1 MKKWS
6 GAADKKVPQALQ
18 ELLDQQSTSCAA
30 MVDEKD
36 KLICELQEDLKA
48 KDDQYVRYL
57 KKQADDVDLLL
68 ERMDEETRVF
78 KKACKEELLEIE
90 NAFALERKEL
100 LEGNK
105 KAWEEAVENRRDK
118 EVEYLHTREKRIE
131 ENDKTLQHLRVRNAE
146 EVTMIKVKLET
157 DIQVLQQQIQQ
168 MKATFQ
174 LNAEKLEYNFQVLK
188 KRDEENT
195 MTVSHQKR
203 RLTRLQDTQNTLR
216 RKQRKQ
222 ETSLQEQLVAA
233 MEEYKRSMEQY
244 RELQKKVKHFQYS
257 DAKVFYDVWVMNEER
272 VRSMAAAVMN
282 ADEII
287 HRQQLGL
294 GWTPPPVVDS
304 PMKPFKF
311 KTETVSEAT
320 LFASQVLSETD
331 CSPEIAPTTKYP
343 RALVKQTLALLC
355 QEAGFLIEAKLLRLL
370 EPLEEDERLLMK
382 LDSIFKAL
390 GIETQ
395 EDILQ
400 LVGCCLQLE
409 PSEKN
414 VQDTVP
420 KVHPTHTTQPL
431 LIHPNDVPQMLRTYV
446 EHRQTSASKGQGSLM
461 PSQAT
466 QSHSELLEGS
476 FWKQMVT
483 VLPKSNEKVWSAL
496 LERLSKYHSVLLSRS
511 QLLDETAGLRQQNV
525 ELRMLLRQYMD
536 ARINRELHV
545 PPTLVLP
552 MNVAMQSS

>member
-1 MKKWS
+1 MRKWS
-6 GAADKKVPQALQ
+6 VPTEKKVPQALHD
-18 ELLDQQSTSCAA
+18 LLEQQSTSCAA

-36 KLICELQEDLKA
+36 KLVGELQEDLKS

-78 KKACKEELLEIE
+78 KKAYKEELQEIE

-100 LEGNK
+100 LESNRR
-105 KAWEEAVENRRDK
+105 AWEEAMANRKAK
-118 EVEYLHTREKRIE
+118 EVEYLKTRETRID
-131 ENDKTLQHLRVRNAE
+131 ENEKALQHLRTRNAE

-203 RLTRLQDTQNTLR
+203 RLTRLQDTLNTLR
-216 RKQRKQ
+216 RKLRKQ
-222 ETSLQEQLVAA
+222 EASLQEQLLAA
-233 MEEYKRSMEQY
+233 MEEYKRSTEQY

-257 DAKVFYDVWVMNEER
+257 DAKRFYDIWVMSEER
-272 VRSMAAAVMN
+272 VRAMVGAVLN

-287 HRQQLGL
+287 HRHQLGL
-294 GWTPPPVVDS
+294 EWGSPPVPDS
-304 PMKPFKF
+304 PMLPFKF

-320 LFASQVLSETD
+320 LYASQVLSETD
-331 CSPEIAPTTKYP
+331 GSPASAPTSKYP
-343 RALVKQTLALLC
+343 TPLVKQVLALLC
-355 QEAGFLIEAKLLRLL
+355 QEAGFLIEAKLLCLL
-370 EPLEEDERLLMK
+370 EPLEEEERLLMK

-390 GIETQ
+390 GIDTQ
-395 EDILQ
+395 DDIQQ
-400 LVGCCLQLE
+400 LVGCCLQLQ
-409 PSEKN
+409 PSDKPAEEA
-414 VQDTVP
+414 
-420 KVHPTHTTQPL
+420 VHPTQAQ
-431 LIHPNDVPQMLRTYV
+431 LIHPNDVPQVLRTYV
-446 EHRQTSASKGQGSLM
+446 EHRQATTSRRSGSLR
-461 PSQAT
+461 PTQAT
-466 QSHSELLEGS
+466 QSHSDLLEGS
-476 FWKQMVT
+476 FWKQMVA
-483 VLPKSNEKVWSAL
+483 VLPKSHEKLWVAL
-496 LERLSKYHSVLLSRS
+496 SEGLSMYHTVLLSRCE
-511 QLLDETAGLRQQNV
+511 LLDETAGLRQQNV

-552 MNVAMQSS
+552 VPTAMQSS